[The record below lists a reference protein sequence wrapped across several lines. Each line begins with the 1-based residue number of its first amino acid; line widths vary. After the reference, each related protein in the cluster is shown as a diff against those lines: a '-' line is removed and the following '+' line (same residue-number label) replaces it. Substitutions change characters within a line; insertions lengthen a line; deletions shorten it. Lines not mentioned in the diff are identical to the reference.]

1 MMWAAEEYAWR
12 CGLRMDREELETLR
26 RRRDEAANH
35 RDFVAVQDD
44 IYEVHRAMQDKYM
57 WLHRLQD
64 F

>member
-1 MMWAAEEYAWR
+1 
-12 CGLRMDREELETLR
+12 MDREELETLR